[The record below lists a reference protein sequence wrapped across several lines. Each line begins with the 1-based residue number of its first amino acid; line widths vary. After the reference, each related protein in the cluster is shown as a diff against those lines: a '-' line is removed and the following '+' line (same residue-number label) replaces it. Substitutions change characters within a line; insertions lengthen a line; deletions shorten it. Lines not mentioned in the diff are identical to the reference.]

1 MPLSNERAK
10 SMASDAD
17 LQVTVVYSPVARQLH
32 EFQLVLPLGTTAWGA
47 LVGSGVA
54 QLFPNLN
61 LAAAVLGIWGR
72 KCAPDHVLRN
82 LDRVEIYRPLT
93 VDPKVA
99 RRERF
104 AKQGARTAG
113 LFEKKRLGAK
123 AGY

>member
-1 MPLSNERAK
+1 
-10 SMASDAD
+10 MASDTG
-17 LQVTVVYSPVARQLH
+17 LQVTVVYSPAARQLH
-32 EFQLVLPLGTTAWGA
+32 EFQLVLPLDSTAWGA
-47 LVGSGVA
+47 VVSSGVA

-61 LAAAVLGIWGR
+61 LTTAVLGIWGR
-72 KCAPDHVLRN
+72 KCAPDYVLRN

-113 LFEKKRLGAK
+113 LFQKKRLGAK

>member
-1 MPLSNERAK
+1 
-10 SMASDAD
+10 MASDAE
-17 LQVTVVYSPVARQLH
+17 LQVTVVYSPAARQLH
-32 EFQLVLPLGTTAWGA
+32 EFQLVVPLDSTAWA
-47 LVGSGVA
+47 AVVDSGVA
-54 QLFPNLN
+54 QLFPNLT
-61 LAAAVLGIWGR
+61 LTTAVLGIWGR
-72 KCAPDHVLRN
+72 KCGPEHVLRN
-82 LDRVEIYRPLT
+82 LDRVEIYRSLT